1 MKIALKLSYLGTAYH
16 GWQRQNNG
24 VTIQQRIE
32 EAIQKTC
39 GVKVSVSG
47 CGRTD
52 AGVHAE
58 AYIASV
64 RMDCSIPM
72 ERLPFAL
79 NARLPD
85 DIVIHEA
92 HIVPDD
98 FDARFSCKCKEYTY
112 RIHNSSTRN
121 PFMNDRAYFYPQH
134 LDEEKM
140 NRAARHFVG
149 VHDFSAV
156 RSIGTPVR
164 SPIREIYYLEV
175 ERKGDMIEIR
185 ACADG
190 FLYNMVRAIAGT
202 LVFVGNGKIDPDDI
216 PRILESKDREEGGP
230 TAPACGLYMTALTY
244 DMENIDVKPYT
255 KHK

>member
-1 MKIALKLSYLGTAYH
+1 MNIALKLSYLGTAYH
-16 GWQRQNNG
+16 GWQRQKNG
-24 VTIQQRIE
+24 VTVQQRIE
-32 EAIQKTC
+32 EAVEKTC
-39 GVKVSVSG
+39 GVRLSVSG

-58 AYIASV
+58 SYVASM
-64 RMDCSIPM
+64 RLDCRIPM
-72 ERLPFAL
+72 DRLPHAL

-98 FDARFSCKCKEYTY
+98 FDARFSCISKEYTY
-112 RIHNSSTRN
+112 RIHNSPTRN
-121 PFMNDRAYFYPQH
+121 PFFIDRAYFYPQH
-134 LDEEKM
+134 LNEEAM
-140 NRAARHFVG
+140 GRAARHFVG

-164 SPIREIYYLEV
+164 SPIREIYYLDV
-175 ERKGDMIEIR
+175 ERRDDMIEIR

-202 LVFVGNGKIDPDDI
+202 LVFCGNGKIDPDDI
-216 PRILESKDREEGGP
+216 PAILESKDREAAGP
-230 TAPACGLYMTALTY
+230 TAPACGLYMTALNY
-244 DMENIDVKPYT
+244 GMEDINVQS
-255 KHK
+255 KHR

>member
-140 NRAARHFVG
+140 KKAARHFVG

>member
-140 NRAARHFVG
+140 KRAARHFVG

-216 PRILESKDREEGGP
+216 PRTSVVYMIL
-230 TAPACGLYMTALTY
+230 L
-244 DMENIDVKPYT
+244 
-255 KHK
+255 

>member
-1 MKIALKLSYLGTAYH
+1 MNIALKLSYLGTAYH
-16 GWQRQNNG
+16 GWQRQKNG
-24 VTIQQRIE
+24 VTVQQRIE

-39 GVKVSVSG
+39 SVTVPVSG

-58 AYIASV
+58 RYVASV
-64 RMDCSIPM
+64 KMDCRIPLD
-72 ERLPFAL
+72 RLPHAL

-92 HIVPDD
+92 HLVSDD
-98 FDARFSCKCKEYTY
+98 FDARFSCISKEYTY
-112 RIHNSSTRN
+112 RIHNSPTRN
-121 PFMNDRAYFYPQH
+121 PFLTDRAYFYPQM

-140 NRAARHFVG
+140 QRAARHFVG

-164 SPIREIYYLEV
+164 SPIREIYYLDV
-175 ERKGDMIEIR
+175 ARRGDMLDIR
-185 ACADG
+185 ACANG

-202 LVFVGNGKIDPDDI
+202 LVFCGNGKIDPDHI
-216 PRILESKDREEGGP
+216 PLILESKDREAAGP
-230 TAPACGLYMTALTY
+230 TAPACGLYMTALDY
-244 DMENIDVKPYT
+244 GMESINVNS
-255 KHK
+255 KHR

>member
-92 HIVPDD
+92 YIVPDD

-140 NRAARHFVG
+140 KRAARHFVG

>member
-39 GVKVSVSG
+39 GVKASVSG

-140 NRAARHFVG
+140 KRAARHFVG